1 MMESTKKIALI
12 AGIGYLVIFITGI
25 YANFFILENLV
36 VPGDAVATTENITN
50 NATQFRGGILSFIL
64 MVAFDVVLAW
74 ALYILFKSVNIS
86 LAQLSAWLRLVNA
99 TIFGVALYH
108 LFSVLQLTGS
118 LDFAS
123 IFTPEQLQGH
133 VMLSL
138 SAFNYT
144 WLLGLVFFGIHLLF
158 LGYLII
164 QSGKMPKVLGILLII
179 AGVGYLIDSFAHFMM
194 PNYADYEN
202 LFAMLVIV
210 PGVIGELSFTVWLL
224 WRGLRKKRVAL
235 APSQA

>member
-25 YANFFILENLV
+25 YANFFILESLV
-36 VPGDAVATTENITN
+36 VPGDAAATTENLTGSVSK
-50 NATQFRGGILSFIL
+50 FRWGILSFIL

-123 IFTPEQLQGH
+123 IFTPEQLQGQ

-179 AGVGYLIDSFAHFMM
+179 AGVGYLIDSFAHFML
-194 PNYADYEN
+194 PNYTDYKDI
-202 LFAMLVIV
+202 FALLVIV

>member
-25 YANFFILENLV
+25 YANFFILESLV

-74 ALYILFKSVNIS
+74 ALYGLFKSVDLSI
-86 LAQLSAWLRLVNA
+86 AQLSAWLRLVNA

-118 LDFAS
+118 LDFAA
-123 IFTPEQLQGH
+123 IFSAEQLPAQ

-138 SAFNYT
+138 SAFNHI
-144 WLLGLVFFGIHLLF
+144 WLIGLVFFGIHLLF

-164 QSGKMPKVLGILLII
+164 KSGEVPKVLGILLIV
-179 AGVGYLIDSFAHFMM
+179 AGGGYLGDSFANFML
-194 PNYADYEN
+194 PNYTDYKDV
-202 LFAMLVIV
+202 FALLVIV